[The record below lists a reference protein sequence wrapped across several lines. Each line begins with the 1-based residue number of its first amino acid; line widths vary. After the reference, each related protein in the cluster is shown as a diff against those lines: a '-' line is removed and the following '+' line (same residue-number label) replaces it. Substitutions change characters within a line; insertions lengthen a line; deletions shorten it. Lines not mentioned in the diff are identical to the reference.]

1 MRRLHV
7 SRPSPAMVVAII
19 ALIVA
24 LGGSAYAAGKI
35 GSHQLKK
42 NAVSTK
48 KIKDGA
54 VTGAKIANNAI
65 TGGKL
70 AAGAV
75 GTVMRQGPTT
85 SIPGG
90 SAKSAEVNCKS
101 GERATGGGV
110 YNESNVGALHVTSSY
125 PLPNPGTPP
134 ATGDGQTPTGWRV
147 WIQNTFPSG
156 AGNERD
162 VNAYVICTK

>member
-1 MRRLHV
+1 MKRFHI
-7 SRPSPAMVVAII
+7 SRPSPAMVVAIV

-35 GSHQLKK
+35 GSKQIKK
-42 NAVSTK
+42 NAISTK
-48 KIKDGA
+48 KIKDDA
-54 VTGAKIANNAI
+54 VTGAKIANGAV

-70 AAGAV
+70 AGGAV
-75 GTVMRQGPTT
+75 GTAMRQGPTT
-85 SIPGG
+85 NIPGNTA
-90 SAKSAEVNCKS
+90 AKAEVNCKP

-147 WIQNTFPSG
+147 WLQNTFPAG
-156 AGNERD
+156 AGNDRE
-162 VNAYVICTK
+162 VNAYVICIR

>member
-1 MRRLHV
+1 VKKL
-7 SRPSPAMVVAII
+7 SSLRPSPAMVVAIC

-35 GSHQLKK
+35 GSHQIKK

-54 VTGAKIANNAI
+54 VTGSKIANNAI

-85 SIPGG
+85 TIPGAT
-90 SAKSAEVNCKS
+90 AKSVEVNCKP

-110 YNESNVGALHVTSSY
+110 YNESNVGSLLVTSSY
-125 PLPNPGTPP
+125 PLPNPSTAP
-134 ATGDGQTPTGWRV
+134 ATGDGQTPNGWRV
-147 WIQNTFPSG
+147 WISNTLPGGS
-156 AGNERD
+156 NRD
-162 VNAYVICTK
+162 VNAYVICTS